1 MERAG
6 HVPGRLHPGGENVR
20 CCAECTSFCR
30 FRGPFG
36 LCFGGRLYERSMSKK
51 GKAPVKHVL
60 SRACGDFEDCR
71 EALFRLRDEPWT
83 SPDRSAEP
91 GHGTH

>member
-1 MERAG
+1 MSTYLL
-6 HVPGRLHPGGENVR
+6 P
-20 CCAECTSFCR
+20 
-30 FRGPFG
+30 
-36 LCFGGRLYERSMSKK
+36 LC
-51 GKAPVKHVL
+51 
-60 SRACGDFEDCR
+60 EDCR